1 MRSYTHYHG
10 VRNAKS
16 REWKKAWK
24 QLIQDIPLIIERA
37 GIPLQGPPPSPAP
50 PMQSADSE
58 QRHNILPV
66 SPPLIDLKKGIYIN
80 GVEPNSCDPL
90 CLHPD
95 GTSWSVKTASK
106 PYDIVVSC
114 VLLRAFLLAPH
125 QFALGSDGDWEE
137 SGEWDAALELYRDL
151 WPHDSVWCPWGDEGP
166 QEKDEDD
173 REHGGVGFFVALKKQ
188 FSGVVTLLYESNYG

>member
-1 MRSYTHYHG
+1 M
-10 VRNAKS
+10 RNANS

-24 QLIQDIPLIIERA
+24 KLIQDVPLIIERA
-37 GIPLQGPPPSPAP
+37 GIPLQGPPPAPPPRAAAAAP
-50 PMQSADSE
+50 PMQNDDPE
-58 QRHNILPV
+58 QRQEKLPA
-66 SPPLIDLKKGIYIN
+66 SPPLIDFKKGIYIN
-80 GVEPNSCDPL
+80 GVEPDNCDPL

-106 PYDIVVSC
+106 PYDVVVSC

-151 WPHDSVWCPWGDEGP
+151 WPRDLVWCPWGDEGP
-166 QEKDEDD
+166 REKDGG
-173 REHGGVGFFVALKKQ
+173 HSGVGLLVTPRKWI
-188 FSGVVTLLYESNYG
+188 SGVVSLLYYSKS